1 MLWLLCSRLGD
12 NANGS
17 YDQLPGLERTALEDP
32 EFRMG
37 CGILEADIDVDAFNG
52 MSGTWVTYP
61 LMKEC
66 KASDILREGCLALEA
81 FAFVNADGQ
90 LTLARL
96 GDSRDTPV
104 ITLTSAYTMPDE
116 QAKVYVDEESIHPVV
131 KWRANF
137 DPVENDFDLEH
148 ITIDAELLQRYP
160 NKDDPF
166 EIESRG
172 IGVDV
177 PVQLRDKQRLARG
190 FPMSLSMLDQKAR
203 SFQVRGGRGRLIVER
218 TFRLAAVAARVG
230 DVVSIGFEGPDLEG
244 GSINGRLARV
254 VGRRPRWRSNAVDL
268 VLEVF
273 EAVYRVAPS
282 SIIAAVSTTDSAN
295 DTIELSTSDPD
306 HASTSPQD
314 DFHVGQLVRIWDM
327 SAAAYED
334 AEIASILS
342 GPPRLVFTGSLAL
355 TVETGRDW
363 VTWGPLGT
371 SDGTTANGDDE
382 SDWLYQMAN
391 DGVAAEGA
399 TRRWQ

>member
-1 MLWLLCSRLGD
+1 
-12 NANGS
+12 
-17 YDQLPGLERTALEDP
+17 
-32 EFRMG
+32 
-37 CGILEADIDVDAFNG
+37 
-52 MSGTWVTYP
+52 
-61 LMKEC
+61 
-66 KASDILREGCLALEA
+66 
-81 FAFVNADGQ
+81 
-90 LTLARL
+90 
-96 GDSRDTPV
+96 
-104 ITLTSAYTMPDE
+104 
-116 QAKVYVDEESIHPVV
+116 
-131 KWRANF
+131 
-137 DPVENDFDLEH
+137 
-148 ITIDAELLQRYP
+148 
-160 NKDDPF
+160 
-166 EIESRG
+166 
-172 IGVDV
+172 
-177 PVQLRDKQRLARG
+177 
-190 FPMSLSMLDQKAR
+190 
-203 SFQVRGGRGRLIVER
+203 
-218 TFRLAAVAARVG
+218 
-230 DVVSIGFEGPDLEG
+230 
-244 GSINGRLARV
+244 
-254 VGRRPRWRSNAVDL
+254 
-268 VLEVF
+268 VF